1 MKSIP
6 VVAAIIFRTSP
17 QGLRSVFATQRGY
30 GDWRGFWEFPGG
42 KIESGETPQDALVR
56 EIREEL
62 ATQISVGEKI
72 ATIEYDYP
80 TFHLSMEC
88 FACEVLS
95 GKLELLEHENAAWLT
110 ADNLHSVKWLP
121 ADELIL
127 GKIEMLLQGKKIV
140 GASKDLHPSH

>member
-1 MKSIP
+1 MGEAVLQNELKTIP
-6 VVAAIIFRTSP
+6 VVAALIFRTST
-17 QGLRSVFATQRGY
+17 QGSRSVFATQRGY

-42 KIESGETPQDALVR
+42 KIESGETPQVALAR

-62 ATQISVGEKI
+62 ATEITVGEKI

-80 TFHLSMEC
+80 TFHLSMQC
-88 FACEVLS
+88 FVCAVVS

-110 ADNLHSVKWLP
+110 AENHRSVKWLP

-127 GKIEMLLQGKKIV
+127 DKIEMLLQGR
-140 GASKDLHPSH
+140 